1 MSALQSTV
9 RTNSISQVFFGI
21 FKFIIRSEFS
31 AKFLNELVFV
41 MVGWYIENRVPF
53 YGTLAVYDRSTN
65 ENIHDMGFD

>member
-1 MSALQSTV
+1 
-9 RTNSISQVFFGI
+9 
-21 FKFIIRSEFS
+21 
-31 AKFLNELVFV
+31 